1 MYGGGQLMIERIDTL
16 CMKVK
21 NVEKSG
27 DWYENLLGF
36 SVVFK
41 GEGYRVLRVGDGS
54 NVPLTIEEGNITHNA
69 DQSYPIF
76 YSKDIQGLYEKLK
89 EHNVKVSKLHD
100 DGINHYFN
108 FFDLDDNKLQ
118 VCHFKVEQEKE

>member
-1 MYGGGQLMIERIDTL
+1 MIERIDTL

-21 NVEKSG
+21 NVEKSS
-27 DWYENLLGF
+27 DWYEELLGF

-41 GEGYRVLRVGDGS
+41 DKGYRVLRIGDGS
-54 NVPLTIEEGNITHNA
+54 SVSLTIEEGDTIPNA

-89 EHNVKVSKLHD
+89 EHNVRVSKLRYD
-100 DGINHYFN
+100 DVNHFFD

-118 VCHFKVEQEKE
+118 VCYFKE

>member
-1 MYGGGQLMIERIDTL
+1 MIERIDTL

-100 DGINHYFN
+100 DAINHYFN